1 MLVSFKISN
10 FLSFNKEQTFSMVPS
25 LDDENTKHINLIKN
39 VKLLKM
45 GIILGANSSG
55 KSNLLKAIAVGTNL
69 ITGDAP
75 AKYKNFFCKIN
86 KENQDKE
93 TLFEFSF
100 YINNQFYTYGFTIN
114 LYSGKFLTEY
124 LYIHDLVN
132 DQEKVIFERVSED
145 NSLENLFTY
154 RLDLSVNVKK
164 RLNKYIK
171 EFGNTSEILFVT
183 KLNLDKEFLK
193 QLKEFNDCFSYFD
206 EKVNIYFQNQE
217 FKILDISFM
226 EKKDEINN
234 LLNYF
239 DTGISEVMFEEVE
252 QNLLEDSLKNNDLR
266 NYIDSRKAE
275 NNFSFTVRI
284 KQAMISVHY
293 ENNEVHVYKMLLKHF
308 NADLAFEFFEE
319 SDGIRRLF
327 DLFDL
332 LLVPRENSIYIFD
345 ELSRSIHPL
354 LIIKFLETFNKNLG
368 KFPVQLVFTTHES
381 NILKENILR
390 KDEIWFV
397 EKDKDNASKLYSLDI
412 FKLTNKKLID
422 SYLDGNYGAVPIFL
436 KDEL

>member
-10 FLSFNKEQTFSMVPS
+10 FLSFNKEQNFSMVPS
-25 LDDENTKHINLIKN
+25 LVDENTNHINLIKN
-39 VKLLKM
+39 VRLLKM

-75 AKYKNFFCKIN
+75 ANYKSFFCKIN

-93 TLFEFSF
+93 TLFEYSF
-100 YINNQFYTYGFTIN
+100 YINKQFYTYGFTIN
-114 LYSGKFLTEY
+114 LFSGKFLTEY
-124 LYIHDLVN
+124 LYVHDLEV
-132 DQEKVIFERVSED
+132 DQEKVIFERVCE
-145 NSLENLFTY
+145 NNNLEQLFTY
-154 RLDLSVNVKK
+154 RFDLSVNLKK

-171 EFGNTSEILFVT
+171 EFENSSKTLFVT

-193 QLKEFNDCFSYFD
+193 QLKEFNDVFAFFA
-206 EKVNIYFQNQE
+206 EKINIYFQNQE

-234 LLNYF
+234 LLNFF
-239 DTGISEVMFEEVE
+239 DTGISEIMFEEVE
-252 QNLLEDSLKNNDLR
+252 QNLLHEDYKNNDLAK
-266 NYIDSRKAE
+266 YIESRKEE

-284 KQAMISVHY
+284 KQAMLCVHY
-293 ENNEVHVYKMLLKHF
+293 ENNEVHVYKILLKHF

-332 LLVPRENSIYIFD
+332 LLVPRLNSVYIFD

-354 LIIKFLETFNKNLG
+354 LIIKFLETFNKNLEN
-368 KFPVQLVFTTHES
+368 FPVQLVFTTHES
-381 NILKENILR
+381 NILKDNIIR

-422 SYLDGNYGAVPIFL
+422 SYLDGNYGAVPIFF
-436 KDEL
+436 KDDK